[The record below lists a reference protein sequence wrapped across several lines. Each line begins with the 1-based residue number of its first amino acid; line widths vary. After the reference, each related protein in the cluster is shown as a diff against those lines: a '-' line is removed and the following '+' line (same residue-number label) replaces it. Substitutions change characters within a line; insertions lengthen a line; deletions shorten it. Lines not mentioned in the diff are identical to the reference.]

1 MTGRSLLV
9 ALAVGG
15 LAVVG
20 ANAAFGSGVPG
31 MGMGKTVMVQQQAF
45 LGFYDGHKDTY
56 LNLDVS
62 SKAEAV
68 AEHINFAPGLTL
80 VPLKTPEIYFVM
92 GAAASGQIA
101 VLGSEPG
108 EKDYSPIWREVQ
120 VSFKAGHSP
129 VLLKSDTQIEA
140 LKKKGVLSER
150 ETSFRLNCPIIK
162 VGKG

>member
-1 MTGRSLLV
+1 MTSRVLLV
-9 ALAVGG
+9 SLVAGG
-15 LAVVG
+15 LAIVG
-20 ANAAFGSGVPG
+20 ANGAFGSGVPG
-31 MGMGKTVMVQQQAF
+31 MGMGKTVTVQQQAF

-62 SKAEAV
+62 SKAEAA

-92 GAAASGQIA
+92 GAAAAGQLA

-120 VSFKAGHSP
+120 VSFTAGHRP
-129 VLLKSDTQIEA
+129 VLLKSDTQLEA
-140 LKKKGVLSER
+140 LKKKGVLSEK
-150 ETSFRLNCPIIK
+150 ETSFRLNCPVIK